1 MGWLDKLM
9 GKGKQA
15 AGDATDSPS
24 LRDEGRH
31 QETAGHAS
39 DSAASHE
46 KQASEMRD
54 RAAEERAKQER
65 ANP

>member
-15 AGDATDSPS
+15 AGDAMDSSS
-24 LRDEGRH
+24 LQKEGRH
-31 QETAGHAS
+31 QESAGHAA
-39 DSAASHE
+39 DAASEHE
-46 KQASEMRD
+46 AQANEMRD
-54 RAAEERAKQER
+54 RAAEERAEQER